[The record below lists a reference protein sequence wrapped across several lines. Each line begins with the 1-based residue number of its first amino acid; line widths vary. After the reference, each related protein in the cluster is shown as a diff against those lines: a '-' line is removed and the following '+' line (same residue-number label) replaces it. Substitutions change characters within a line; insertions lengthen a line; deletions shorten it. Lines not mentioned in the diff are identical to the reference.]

1 MKPSINSIDD
11 YREEESG
18 VFTTIMVST
27 VLFGTLKS

>member
-11 YREEESG
+11 YREEESE
-18 VFTTIMVST
+18 VLTTIMVST